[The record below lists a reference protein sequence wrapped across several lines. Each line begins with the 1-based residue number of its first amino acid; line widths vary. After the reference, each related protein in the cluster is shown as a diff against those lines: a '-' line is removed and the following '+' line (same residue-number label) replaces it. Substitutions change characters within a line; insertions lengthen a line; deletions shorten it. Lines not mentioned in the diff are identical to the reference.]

1 MGDRWLTAAIPRF
14 IAYEG
19 SRENIL
25 GVVQAKDVASALL
38 RRRAPNIKKL
48 VREAPAIPERL
59 DALEVVNLLKESDVH
74 FGLVYDEY
82 GKLEGIVTTADIL
95 EAIVG
100 VFRRDDSEPEPHI
113 YQRADGSLIVSGGT
127 PMDQLSD
134 RLGMSI
140 PPTRSY
146 QTVAGFALDRLG
158 RIPKAGDTLKREFHF
173 EIVDLDGRRIDK
185 LIVTRTMPT
194 KRRITR

>member
-1 MGDRWLTAAIPRF
+1 M
-14 IAYEG
+14 
-19 SRENIL
+19 
-25 GVVQAKDVASALL
+25 
-38 RRRAPNIKKL
+38 
-48 VREAPAIPERL
+48 REAPAIPERL
-59 DALEVVNLLKESDVH
+59 DALEVVSLLKESDVH

-100 VFRRDDSEPEPHI
+100 VFRHDDSEPEPDI
-113 YQRADGSLIVSGGT
+113 YERSDGSLLVSGGT
-127 PMDQLSD
+127 PIDDLSD

-140 PPTRSY
+140 PPTHEY
-146 QTVAGFALDRLG
+146 KTVAGFALDRLG
-158 RIPKAGDTLKREFHF
+158 RIPKAGDTFKEREFHF

-194 KRRITR
+194 KRRIAR